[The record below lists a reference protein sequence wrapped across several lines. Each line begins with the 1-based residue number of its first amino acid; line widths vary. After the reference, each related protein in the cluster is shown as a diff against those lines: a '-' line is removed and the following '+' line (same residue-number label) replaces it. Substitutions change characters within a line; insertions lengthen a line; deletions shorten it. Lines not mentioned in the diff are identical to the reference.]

1 MSNLDKIQPIH
12 IQGAMDYH
20 VHCDYSVDAEGS
32 IDEFC
37 EAAIKRNLAEI
48 CFTTHYDANPNVTGG
63 VEYIVVRGNKLP
75 VSPDSLAYYV
85 DDVRRA
91 AEEFYV
97 KGLSVKLGVEIG
109 WFKGC
114 EAIVQRLKERFNFD
128 YVLCGIHEI
137 EDICFCCSHSYE
149 KCFARYQPE
158 QVAEKYFED
167 VILAAKS
174 GLFDSI
180 AHLVYYLR
188 SGQEYYGD
196 KILRVHEPL
205 LEDTFRALI
214 ASNTGIEI
222 NTSGIRHGFKEYY
235 PRMDVINAAKKAGV
249 EVNFLGSDAHKPE
262 QVGFDFEAALALV
275 PDSIRGCE
283 D

>member
-1 MSNLDKIQPIH
+1 
-12 IQGAMDYH
+12 MDYH
-20 VHCDYSVDAEGS
+20 VHCDYSIDAEGT

-48 CFTTHYDANPNVTGG
+48 CFTSHYDANPNLDGS
-63 VEYIVVRGNKLP
+63 VEFIVVKGEKLP

-85 DDVRRA
+85 DDVHRA
-91 AEEFYV
+91 ADEFYSR
-97 KGLSVKLGVEIG
+97 GLSVKLGVEIG

-114 EAIVQRLKERFNFD
+114 EEIVQRLKERFAFD

-137 EDICFCCSHSYE
+137 DDICFCGGSGY
-149 KCFARYQPE
+149 KRLFANLTPE
-158 QVAEKYFED
+158 EVAGKYFED

-188 SGQEYYGD
+188 SGQDYYGEQ
-196 KILRVHEPL
+196 ILRVHEPY

-214 ASNTGIEI
+214 ESSTGIEI
-222 NTSGIRHGFKEYY
+222 NTSGIRHGLREYY

-249 EVNFLGSDAHKPE
+249 TVNFLGSDAHKP
-262 QVGFDFEAALALV
+262 QQIGFDFEAALALV
-275 PDSIRGCE
+275 PNTIQGCE
-283 D
+283 E